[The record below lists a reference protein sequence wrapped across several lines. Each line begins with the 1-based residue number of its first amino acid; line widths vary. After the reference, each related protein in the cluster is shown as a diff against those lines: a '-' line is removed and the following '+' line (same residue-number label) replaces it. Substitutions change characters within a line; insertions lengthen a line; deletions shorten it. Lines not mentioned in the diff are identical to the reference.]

1 MYETVDWE
9 EQKYQSVFDDELR
22 LLYRRR
28 SFDKNCSLDD
38 IQGMLDALYI
48 LDGNNAEGRSNVQ
61 QISLSATIAAYEL
74 FIDTWKEEI
83 RKEKGSR

>member
-1 MYETVDWE
+1 MRETVDWE
-9 EQKYQSVFDDELR
+9 EQKYQMVFEDELR
-22 LLYRRR
+22 LLQRRR

-61 QISLSATIAAYEL
+61 QIALSATIAAYEL
-74 FIDTWKEEI
+74 FIDTWKAEL
-83 RKEKGSR
+83 RKEKGIL